1 MTSRILNPDEFV
13 RRNYEPSTRILN
25 LALKNDI
32 PEQTLHDRLAAGM
45 MPTLAATTPTTK
57 MRAKEKKKGKRIKWG
72 KR

>member
-1 MTSRILNPDEFV
+1 MTSRIMNPDAFV

-45 MPTLAATTPTTK
+45 MPTLASTTPTTN
-57 MRAKEKKKGKRIKWG
+57 MRSKEKKKGKRIKWG